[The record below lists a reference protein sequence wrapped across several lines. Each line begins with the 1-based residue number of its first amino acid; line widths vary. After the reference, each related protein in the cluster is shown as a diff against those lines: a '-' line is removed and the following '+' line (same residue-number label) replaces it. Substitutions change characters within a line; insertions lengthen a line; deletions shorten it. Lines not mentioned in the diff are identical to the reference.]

1 MNINKLLA
9 REQAFDVKYY
19 KTGIGRRKIKKKVF
33 IYFYIINKK
42 LVSKQD
48 QVRINKLHIPPA
60 WINVWI
66 SPDPK
71 SPIQAIGID
80 SKGIKQYR
88 YNEIHIKKAEEKK
101 FIKMYDFIK
110 KIPKLDK
117 VIKKHEKLD
126 TYDKYRVIASML
138 TIIKLLHLRVGKE
151 VYARRN
157 KSYGVSSLRKVHMNI
172 EGDIIRLRFKGKSK
186 KRLSYSLKNK
196 ILAKHLRLLLR
207 LEGSKLFQYIDDV
220 TGKVKGITDVD
231 LNNYVQSIMGKKFTI
246 KDFRTYSSNRYF
258 IMALLKET
266 QKRAPKNTKVI
277 KKNIIN
283 AIKRTAK
290 YLRHTKAVSK
300 KSYILNFIV
309 NMYQNNPEYFLN
321 AVKKES
327 DPNDILLNILRLY
340 KKKVINI

>member
-19 KTGIGRRKIKKKVF
+19 KTGIGRRKIKKKIF

-42 LVSKQD
+42 FVSKKD

-117 VIKKHEKLD
+117 AIKKHD
-126 TYDKYRVIASML
+126 TGCWYK
-138 TIIKLLHLRVGKE
+138 
-151 VYARRN
+151 ARRFCQV
-157 KSYGVSSLRKVHMNI
+157 G
-172 EGDIIRLRFKGKSK
+172 GC
-186 KRLSYSLKNK
+186 
-196 ILAKHLRLLLR
+196 
-207 LEGSKLFQYIDDV
+207 
-220 TGKVKGITDVD
+220 T
-231 LNNYVQSIMGKKFTI
+231 
-246 KDFRTYSSNRYF
+246 
-258 IMALLKET
+258 
-266 QKRAPKNTKVI
+266 
-277 KKNIIN
+277 
-283 AIKRTAK
+283 
-290 YLRHTKAVSK
+290 
-300 KSYILNFIV
+300 
-309 NMYQNNPEYFLN
+309 
-321 AVKKES
+321 
-327 DPNDILLNILRLY
+327 
-340 KKKVINI
+340 